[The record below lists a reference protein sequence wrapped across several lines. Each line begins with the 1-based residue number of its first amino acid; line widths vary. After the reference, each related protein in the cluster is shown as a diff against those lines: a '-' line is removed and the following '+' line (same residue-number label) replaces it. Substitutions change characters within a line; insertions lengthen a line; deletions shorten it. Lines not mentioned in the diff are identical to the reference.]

1 MATLV
6 MVNFC
11 SARIRRMQ
19 EEYSEKDMA
28 ILEKHSVS
36 MPQGRFGVASCSFP
50 PKVTL

>member
-19 EEYSEKDMA
+19 EEYSEKGYGN
-28 ILEKHSVS
+28 
-36 MPQGRFGVASCSFP
+36 P
-50 PKVTL
+50 